1 MSSADF
7 INKIRQLDNLAARW
21 MMRHFYFLFFQIVI
35 VVVFFF
41 WFVDV
46 LNVIDIGADHP
57 PATGTDRLLMSQ
69 TVNLTIIVFLM
80 LLNSFW
86 MLYIFNTIQRIMGN
100 LRDMSFQISKL
111 RPRGNQHPSHQ

>member
-1 MSSADF
+1 MSSQDF
-7 INKIRQLDNLAARW
+7 INKIRQLDNIAARW

-35 VVVFFF
+35 VVIFFF

-57 PATGTDRLLMSQ
+57 PATGTERLLMSQ
-69 TVNLTIIVFLM
+69 TVSLTIVVFLK
-80 LLNSFW
+80 LLNYFW
-86 MLYIFNTIQRIMGN
+86 MLYIFNTNQSIMGN

-111 RPRGNQHPSHQ
+111 RPRPNRPPS